1 MRKMIAAIAAVLML
15 GSTAFA
21 ADYTPGQ
28 KITFDGTEAS
38 VWDGEVKDINKE
50 NYSISTQSWDEGKSL
65 IDSVEI
71 DDEEEEL
78 VITLKPDYKSKEDK
92 TLKGTIKL
100 REKGTSKYV
109 TLTIDAT
116 VGYAQ
121 GQIIINA
128 AGDVSLST
136 SGVESDTVY
145 TVISESNNHP
155 YGTLTFSADSAEV
168 EVRVYED
175 DVYYLGYSVSPIKSV
190 LQANADSDAEIS
202 FLTFE
207 GAPTFTANA
216 TVTFYDLEE
225 DGHVYEMKDG
235 KLVETSATWD
245 EDASAFVLKSKTL
258 GSYVLSDKAL
268 KNVSSSSSDSGSSS
282 NGSVT
287 NPDTGANDVIGVA
300 AALGIVAL
308 ISAAAVSMKKK

>member
-28 KITFDGTEAS
+28 KITFDGTEAI

-216 TVTFYDLEE
+216 
-225 DGHVYEMKDG
+225 EMKDG

-245 EDASAFVLKSKTL
+245 EDASAFVLKTKTL

-287 NPDTGANDVIGVA
+287 NPDTGAHDVIGVA